1 MSKETTGQV
10 FGLMDNLLEK
20 IRAEKRAAQKKATD
34 GSEPTAHPV
43 MNADDGT
50 QPAREG
56 SRSAENES
64 DVEKDY
70 GVLGNTGQED
80 ANAASSENQADSIG
94 TQSQA
99 ADEVKGNVAKPKPD
113 KDGPAESG
121 AGDASAGHPSNQTFS
136 GEDAKYGAAIDSGNK
151 LLGLLAEAMGKTA
164 AENTDTDEGASENA
178 QKKEG
183 EEVPSPASDAG
194 DKEKVP
200 TSKDKEKEAADKTEG
215 EKTAEVEKTAE
226 ELKKEAAEKYRED
239 AEAGYMAAG
248 LLAEQMGFGKQAE
261 EETTAVNARLE
272 GIIKTA
278 QQDAVLLADFLGGI
292 NKGQEK
298 AAAEK
303 QAALAKLAQPPM
315 DLGPAP
321 EEGMGEGVPAEA
333 LMDEEAALG
342 EGGGDEAVALELLA
356 DALEEAGVGP
366 EELAALAEGEG
377 GMGEEMPTE
386 EGAEAVAEETGAEEE
401 VPKEASTKLKA
412 KQRLMALLSR

>member
-34 GSEPTAHPV
+34 GSGPTSHPV

-56 SRSAENES
+56 SRSAENEF

-99 ADEVKGNVAKPKPD
+99 ADEVKGNVAQPKPD
-113 KDGPAESG
+113 KDGPAETG
-121 AGDASAGHPSNQTFS
+121 AGDASPGHPTNQTFK
-136 GEDAKYGAAIDSGNK
+136 GEDAKYGAAINAGNK
-151 LLGLLAEAMGKTA
+151 LLSIMAEAMGKTA

-178 QKKEG
+178 QKKKG
-183 EEVPSPASDAG
+183 EEVPSPESDAG

-200 TSKDKEKEAADKTEG
+200 TSKDNEKK
-215 EKTAEVEKTAE
+215 AEVEKTAE
-226 ELKKEAAEKYRED
+226 ELKKEAAQKYRED

-248 LLAEQMGFGKQAE
+248 LIAQQLGFGKQAAAE
-261 EETTAVNARLE
+261 EQTAVNARLE

-278 QQDAVLLADFLGGI
+278 QEDAVLLADFLTGVEQG
-292 NKGQEK
+292 KAK
-298 AAAEK
+298 AAHEK

-315 DLGPAP
+315 D
-321 EEGMGEGVPAEA
+321 EEGMDLGGAPEAAMGEGIPAAALMGGEEEGGEEDAAAVELLAEA
-333 LMDEEAALG
+333 LA
-342 EGGGDEAVALELLA
+342 
-356 DALEEAGVGP
+356 EAGIGP
-366 EELAALAEGEG
+366 EEMAALAEGEEG
-377 GMGEEMPTE
+377 GEEMPTE
-386 EGAEAVAEETGAEEE
+386 GGAEAVAEETGADEE
-401 VPKEASTKLKA
+401 VPKEASARLQA
-412 KQRLMALLSR
+412 KHKLMALLSR